1 MPASPTGMRAVARR
15 ARRRLGRVR
24 ARVTGRARAAAPA
37 PKGLRLVPSPVFVL
51 SSVRSGSTLLRVVL
65 NSHPR
70 IRAPHE
76 MHLRTL
82 EVRQTKPYTEKAMRQ
97 LGLDG
102 AELEHL
108 LWDRVL
114 HRELAH
120 SGKELIVD
128 KTPGNALVW
137 ERLREAWPDARYLF
151 LLRHPASMVS
161 SLMNGR
167 PDRDPAATVAEVKR
181 YVDAVDEARGALP
194 GLTVRY
200 EDLTERPVDTTREI
214 CAFLGVEWDAS
225 MLEYGKQEHGPFQA
239 YIGDWSDNIKSG
251 SIQQA
256 RELPG
261 PDEVPDSLREVTRRW
276 GYAC

>member
-1 MPASPTGMRAVARR
+1 MPPSDPRLRAAARR
-15 ARRRLGRVR
+15 ARRALSVLNLPGGRP
-24 ARVTGRARAAAPA
+24 ARAVPA
-37 PKGLRLVPSPVFVL
+37 PTGQRLVPEPVFVI
-51 SSVRSGSTLLRVVL
+51 SSVRSGSTLLRVLL

-82 EVRQTKPYTEKAMRQ
+82 HVEQTKPYTEKAMSQ
-97 LGLDG
+97 LGLDEK
-102 AELEHL
+102 ELEHL

-114 HRELAH
+114 HRELEH
-120 SGKELIVD
+120 SGKDLIVD

-137 ERLREAWPDARYLF
+137 ERLHEAWPDAKFLF

-161 SLMNGR
+161 SLINGR
-167 PDRDPAATVAEVKR
+167 PDRDPAQTIAEVKS
-181 YVDAVDEARGALP
+181 YVDAVEDARTHLP

-200 EDLTERPVDTTREI
+200 EDLTGDAEAKTREI
-214 CAFLGVEWDAS
+214 CTFLGVEWDAR
-225 MLEYGKQEHGPFQA
+225 MLNYGKQDHGPFKA

-251 SIQQA
+251 SVQQA
-256 RELPG
+256 RALPAAE
-261 PDEVPDSLREVTRRW
+261 EVPDDLRDIAHTW